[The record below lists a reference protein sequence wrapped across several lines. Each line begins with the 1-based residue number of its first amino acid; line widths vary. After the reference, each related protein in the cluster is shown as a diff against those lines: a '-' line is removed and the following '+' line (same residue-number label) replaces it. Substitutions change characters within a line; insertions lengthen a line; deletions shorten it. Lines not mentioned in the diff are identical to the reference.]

1 MTGPTREDVGA
12 MANILKAMSGDKSGL
27 RESKES
33 SNTQGGAVD
42 LSPGVKQADI
52 KAMENIMRNFSS
64 ATSNVAKKV
73 STTLNEATKK
83 TEKGVD
89 VGFYSVIKT
98 DDGAYDILDSRTKDT
113 LFEGMRMY
121 KCAYI
126 IVTHLNEGKKINSD
140 EITKIISANA
150 VFERN
155 YYDALQYKYSYKV
168 AKKRQDYGKM
178 DIAEARFSRCKLEA
192 DKAKDKIYDIF
203 EKLESKKTRI

>member
-1 MTGPTREDVGA
+1 MTGPSREDVGA

-27 RESKES
+27 RESAQS
-33 SNTQGGAVD
+33 SNTQGGEVD
-42 LSPGVKQADI
+42 ISPGVKQADI
-52 KAMENIMRNFSS
+52 KAMENIMRNFAS

-98 DDGAYDILDSRTKDT
+98 EDGAYDILDSRTKDT
-113 LFEGMRMY
+113 LFEGLRMY
-121 KCAYI
+121 KSAYV

-178 DIAEARFSRCKLEA
+178 DIAEARFSRSKAEA

-203 EKLESKKTRI
+203 EEVESKKTRI

>member
-1 MTGPTREDVGA
+1 MTGPSREDVGA

-27 RESKES
+27 RESAQS
-33 SNTQGGAVD
+33 SNTQGGEVD

-52 KAMENIMRNFSS
+52 KAMENIMKNFAS

-98 DDGAYDILDSRTKDT
+98 EDGAYDILDSRTKDT
-113 LFEGMRMY
+113 LFEGLRMY
-121 KCAYI
+121 KSAYV

-178 DIAEARFSRCKLEA
+178 DIAEARFSRSKAEA

-203 EKLESKKTRI
+203 EEVQSKKTRI

>member
-1 MTGPTREDVGA
+1 MTGPSREDVGA

-27 RESKES
+27 RESAQS
-33 SNTQGGAVD
+33 SNTQGGEVD
-42 LSPGVKQADI
+42 ISPGVKQADI
-52 KAMENIMRNFSS
+52 KAMENIMKNFAS

-98 DDGAYDILDSRTKDT
+98 EDGAYDILDSRTKDT
-113 LFEGMRMY
+113 LFEGLRMY
-121 KCAYI
+121 KSAYV

-178 DIAEARFSRCKLEA
+178 DIAEARFSRSKAEA

-203 EKLESKKTRI
+203 EEVESKKTRI

>member
-1 MTGPTREDVGA
+1 MTGPSREDVGA

-27 RESKES
+27 RESAQS
-33 SNTQGGAVD
+33 SNTQGGEVD
-42 LSPGVKQADI
+42 ISPGVKQADI
-52 KAMENIMRNFSS
+52 KAMENIMKNFAS

-98 DDGAYDILDSRTKDT
+98 EDGAYDILDSRTKDT
-113 LFEGMRMY
+113 LFEGLRMY
-121 KCAYI
+121 KSAYV

-155 YYDALQYKYSYKV
+155 WGRVL
-168 AKKRQDYGKM
+168 
-178 DIAEARFSRCKLEA
+178 L
-192 DKAKDKIYDIF
+192 
-203 EKLESKKTRI
+203 

>member
-1 MTGPTREDVGA
+1 MTGPSREDVGA

-27 RESKES
+27 RESAQS

-52 KAMENIMRNFSS
+52 KAMENIMRNFAS

-98 DDGAYDILDSRTKDT
+98 EDGAYDILDSRTKDT
-113 LFEGMRMY
+113 LFEGLRMY
-121 KCAYI
+121 KSAYV

-178 DIAEARFSRCKLEA
+178 DIAEARFSRSKAEA

-203 EKLESKKTRI
+203 EEVESKKTRI

>member
-1 MTGPTREDVGA
+1 

-27 RESKES
+27 RESAQS
-33 SNTQGGAVD
+33 SNTQGGEAD
-42 LSPGVKQADI
+42 ISPGVKQADI

-98 DDGAYDILDSRTKDT
+98 EDGAYDILDSRTKDT
-113 LFEGMRMY
+113 LFEGLRMY
-121 KCAYI
+121 KSAYV

-168 AKKRQDYGKM
+168 AKKRQDYGKN
-178 DIAEARFSRCKLEA
+178 DIAEARFSRSKAEA

-203 EKLESKKTRI
+203 EEVESKNTNLIQKDKYII

>member
-1 MTGPTREDVGA
+1 
-12 MANILKAMSGDKSGL
+12 
-27 RESKES
+27 
-33 SNTQGGAVD
+33 
-42 LSPGVKQADI
+42 
-52 KAMENIMRNFSS
+52 
-64 ATSNVAKKV
+64 
-73 STTLNEATKK
+73 
-83 TEKGVD
+83 
-89 VGFYSVIKT
+89 
-98 DDGAYDILDSRTKDT
+98 
-113 LFEGMRMY
+113 MRMY

-178 DIAEARFSRCKLEA
+178 DIAEARFSRSKAEA

-203 EKLESKKTRI
+203 EEVESKKTRI

>member
-1 MTGPTREDVGA
+1 MTGPSREDVGA

-27 RESKES
+27 RESAQS
-33 SNTQGGAVD
+33 SNTQGGEVD
-42 LSPGVKQADI
+42 ISPGVKQADI

-98 DDGAYDILDSRTKDT
+98 EDGAYDILDSRTKDT
-113 LFEGMRMY
+113 LFEGLRMY
-121 KCAYI
+121 KSAYV

-168 AKKRQDYGKM
+168 AKKRQYYGKM
-178 DIAEARFSRCKLEA
+178 DIAEARFSRSKAEA

-203 EKLESKKTRI
+203 EEVESKKTRI

>member
-1 MTGPTREDVGA
+1 MTGPSREDVGA

-27 RESKES
+27 RESAQS
-33 SNTQGGAVD
+33 SNTQGGEID
-42 LSPGVKQADI
+42 ISPGVKQADI
-52 KAMENIMRNFSS
+52 KAMENIMKNFAS

-98 DDGAYDILDSRTKDT
+98 EDGAYDILDSRTKDT
-113 LFEGMRMY
+113 LFEGLRMY
-121 KCAYI
+121 KSAYV

-178 DIAEARFSRCKLEA
+178 DIAEARFSRSKAEA

-203 EKLESKKTRI
+203 EEVESKKTRI

>member
-178 DIAEARFSRCKLEA
+178 DIAEARFSRSKSEA

>member
-1 MTGPTREDVGA
+1 MTGPSREDVGA

-27 RESKES
+27 RESAQS
-33 SNTQGGAVD
+33 SNTQGGEVD

-52 KAMENIMRNFSS
+52 KAMENIMRNFAS

-98 DDGAYDILDSRTKDT
+98 EDGAYDILDSRTKDT
-113 LFEGMRMY
+113 LFEGLRMY
-121 KCAYI
+121 KSAYV

-178 DIAEARFSRCKLEA
+178 DIAEARFSRSKAEA

-203 EKLESKKTRI
+203 EEVQSKKTRI

>member
-1 MTGPTREDVGA
+1 MTGPSREDVGA

-27 RESKES
+27 RESAQS
-33 SNTQGGAVD
+33 SNTQGGEID
-42 LSPGVKQADI
+42 ISPGVKQADI
-52 KAMENIMRNFSS
+52 KAMENIMKNFAS

-98 DDGAYDILDSRTKDT
+98 EDGAYDILDSRTKDT
-113 LFEGMRMY
+113 LFEGLRMY
-121 KCAYI
+121 KSAYV

-178 DIAEARFSRCKLEA
+178 DIAEARFSRSKAEA

-203 EKLESKKTRI
+203 EEVQSKKTRI

>member
-1 MTGPTREDVGA
+1 MTGPSREDVGA

-27 RESKES
+27 RESAQS
-33 SNTQGGAVD
+33 SNTQGGEVD
-42 LSPGVKQADI
+42 ISPGVKQADI
-52 KAMENIMRNFSS
+52 KAMENIMKNFAS

-98 DDGAYDILDSRTKDT
+98 EDGAYDILDSRTKDT
-113 LFEGMRMY
+113 LFEGLRMY
-121 KCAYI
+121 KSAYV
-126 IVTHLNEGKKINSD
+126 IVSHLNEGKKINSD

-178 DIAEARFSRCKLEA
+178 DIAEARFSRSKAEA

-203 EKLESKKTRI
+203 EEVQSKKTRI

>member
-1 MTGPTREDVGA
+1 MTGPSREDVGA

-27 RESKES
+27 RESAQS

-52 KAMENIMRNFSS
+52 KAMENIMKNFAS

-98 DDGAYDILDSRTKDT
+98 EDGAYDILDSRTKDT
-113 LFEGMRMY
+113 LFEGLRMY
-121 KCAYI
+121 KSAYV

-178 DIAEARFSRCKLEA
+178 DIAEARFSRSKAEA

-203 EKLESKKTRI
+203 EEVESKKTRI

>member
-1 MTGPTREDVGA
+1 MTGPSREDVGA

-27 RESKES
+27 RESAQS
-33 SNTQGGAVD
+33 SNTQGGEVD
-42 LSPGVKQADI
+42 ISPGVKQADI
-52 KAMENIMRNFSS
+52 KAMENIMKNFAS

-113 LFEGMRMY
+113 LFEGLRMY
-121 KCAYI
+121 KSAYV

-140 EITKIISANA
+140 EITKIISANT

-178 DIAEARFSRCKLEA
+178 DIAEARFSRSKAEA

-203 EKLESKKTRI
+203 EEVQSKKTRI

>member
-1 MTGPTREDVGA
+1 MTGPSREDVGA

-27 RESKES
+27 RESAQS
-33 SNTQGGAVD
+33 SNTQGGEVD
-42 LSPGVKQADI
+42 ISPGVKQADI
-52 KAMENIMRNFSS
+52 KAMENIMKNFAS

-98 DDGAYDILDSRTKDT
+98 EDGAYDILDSRTKDT
-113 LFEGMRMY
+113 LFEGLRMY
-121 KCAYI
+121 KSAYV

-178 DIAEARFSRCKLEA
+178 DIAEARFSRSKAEA

-203 EKLESKKTRI
+203 EEVQSKKTRI

>member
-1 MTGPTREDVGA
+1 MTGPSREDVGA

-52 KAMENIMRNFSS
+52 KAMENIMKNFAS

-98 DDGAYDILDSRTKDT
+98 EDGAYDILDSRTKDT
-113 LFEGMRMY
+113 LFEGLRMY
-121 KCAYI
+121 KSAYV

-178 DIAEARFSRCKLEA
+178 DIAEARFSRSKAEA

-203 EKLESKKTRI
+203 EEVQSKKTRI

>member
-1 MTGPTREDVGA
+1 MTGPSREDVGA

-27 RESKES
+27 RESAQS
-33 SNTQGGAVD
+33 SNTQGGAID
-42 LSPGVKQADI
+42 ISPGVKQADI
-52 KAMENIMRNFSS
+52 KAMENIMRNFAS

-98 DDGAYDILDSRTKDT
+98 EDGAYDILDSRTKDT
-113 LFEGMRMY
+113 LFEGLRMY
-121 KCAYI
+121 KSAYV

-178 DIAEARFSRCKLEA
+178 DIAEARFSRSKAEA

-203 EKLESKKTRI
+203 EEVESKKTRI

>member
-1 MTGPTREDVGA
+1 MTGPSREDVGA

-27 RESKES
+27 RESAQS
-33 SNTQGGAVD
+33 SNTQGGEVD
-42 LSPGVKQADI
+42 ISPGVKQADI
-52 KAMENIMRNFSS
+52 KAMENIMRNFAS

-98 DDGAYDILDSRTKDT
+98 EDGAYDILDSRTKDT
-113 LFEGMRMY
+113 LFEGLRMY
-121 KCAYI
+121 KSAYV

-178 DIAEARFSRCKLEA
+178 DIAEARFSRSKAEA

-203 EKLESKKTRI
+203 EEVQSKKTRI